1 MAGSNTSMLLN
12 SLSVFYQAD
21 VIVNLTSDDLNLSN
35 GAVSKLILKKA
46 GQGIQDECKQVC
58 TIIIKMRTDSVSNYW
73 LMGAT
78 VAEW

>member
-1 MAGSNTSMLLN
+1 MASSKILLN

-58 TIIIKMRTDSVSNYW
+58 TIIIKMRIDSVCNH
-73 LMGAT
+73 
-78 VAEW
+78 